1 MMQNREI
8 VEKLIERGIVV
19 ATAESCTGGLISST
33 ITDVPGSSAI
43 FGYGMVTYSNEA
55 KMKILGVKEDTL
67 KQFGAVSKETAYEMA
82 EGLKKVSSADVS
94 ISVTGIAGPGGGSE
108 EKPVGLVYMGIA
120 TKEGIFTK
128 KNLFN
133 GDRDE
138 IRKQTVH
145 TALNL
150 IAEKLGL

>member
-1 MMQNREI
+1 MENREI
-8 VEKLIERGIVV
+8 IEKLIEKGIVV
-19 ATAESCTGGLISST
+19 ATAESCTGGMISST

-43 FGYGMVTYSNEA
+43 FGYGMVTYSNDA

-82 EGLKKVSSADVS
+82 EGLKNVSSADVAV
-94 ISVTGIAGPGGGSE
+94 SVTGIAGPGGGSE

-120 TKEGIFTK
+120 TEKGISTK

>member
-1 MMQNREI
+1 MENREI
-8 VEKLIERGIVV
+8 IEKLIEKGIVV
-19 ATAESCTGGLISST
+19 ATAESCTGGMISSI

-55 KMKILGVKEDTL
+55 KMKILGVNEDTL
-67 KQFGAVSKETAYEMA
+67 VQFGAVSKETAYEMA
-82 EGLKKVSSADVS
+82 KGLMNLSCADVAV
-94 ISVTGIAGPGGGSE
+94 SVTGIAGPGGGSA

-120 TKEGIFTK
+120 TEEGVFTK
-128 KNLFN
+128 KNLFS

-138 IRKQTVH
+138 IRKQTVN

-150 IAEKLGL
+150 IAEKLRL

>member
-1 MMQNREI
+1 MENREI
-8 VEKLIERGIVV
+8 IENLIEKGIVV
-19 ATAESCTGGLISST
+19 ATAESCTGGMISST

-43 FGYGMVTYSNEA
+43 FGYGMVTYSNDA

-82 EGLKKVSSADVS
+82 EGLKNVSYADVAV
-94 ISVTGIAGPGGGSE
+94 SVTGIAGPGGGSE

-120 TKEGIFTK
+120 TEKGISTK

>member
-1 MMQNREI
+1 MENRKI
-8 VEKLIERGIVV
+8 IEKLIEKGIVV
-19 ATAESCTGGLISST
+19 ATAESCTGGMISST

-82 EGLKKVSSADVS
+82 EGLKSVSCADVAV
-94 ISVTGIAGPGGGSE
+94 SVTGIAGPGGGSA

-120 TKEGIFTK
+120 TEEGIFTK
-128 KNLFN
+128 KNFFH
-133 GDRDE
+133 GTRDE
-138 IRKQTVH
+138 IRNQTVN

>member
-82 EGLKKVSSADVS
+82 EGLKKVSSADVA

>member
-1 MMQNREI
+1 MENREI
-8 VEKLIERGIVV
+8 VEKLIEKGIVV
-19 ATAESCTGGLISST
+19 ATAESCTGGMISST

-43 FGYGMVTYSNEA
+43 FGYGMVTYSNDA

-82 EGLKKVSSADVS
+82 EGLKNVSSADVAV
-94 ISVTGIAGPGGGSE
+94 SVTGIAGPGGGSE

-120 TKEGIFTK
+120 TEKGIFTK

>member
-82 EGLKKVSSADVS
+82 EGLKNVSSADVAV
-94 ISVTGIAGPGGGSE
+94 SVTGIAGPGGGSE

-120 TKEGIFTK
+120 TNEGIFTK

>member
-120 TKEGIFTK
+120 TNEGIFTK

>member
-1 MMQNREI
+1 MQNREI

-82 EGLKKVSSADVS
+82 EGLKNVSSADVAV
-94 ISVTGIAGPGGGSE
+94 SVTGIAGPGGGSE

-120 TKEGIFTK
+120 TNEGIFTK